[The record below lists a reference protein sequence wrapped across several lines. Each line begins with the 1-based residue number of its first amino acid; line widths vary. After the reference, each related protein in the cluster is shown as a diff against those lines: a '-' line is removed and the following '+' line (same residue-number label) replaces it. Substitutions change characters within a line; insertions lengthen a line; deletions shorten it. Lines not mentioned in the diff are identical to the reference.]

1 MLIMSRIILLFFL
14 FSMSFSAWCLTEE
27 ELSAVLT
34 SSNHFKADFYQQV
47 IDADDLI
54 IQEASGFF
62 ALKKPGRFKWH
73 YKSPLS
79 QQIVADGR
87 NLWMFDIDLAQV
99 AVQPISDAL
108 GSAPIMLL
116 TKNKPLKEDFEIRE
130 MSMAFGLNWI
140 ALVPRIRDT
149 EFYRI
154 EIGVDGNDIREMKL
168 YDHFE
173 QTTIIRFS
181 NIQYDAML
189 SDAAFEFVIP
199 KGVDVVGEPE

>member
-1 MLIMSRIILLFFL
+1 MPRIIVFFSLFL
-14 FSMSFSAWCLTEE
+14 TSFSAWCLTAEQ
-27 ELSAVLT
+27 LASVLT

-47 IDADDLI
+47 IDSDDVI

-73 YKSPLS
+73 YTSPLS

-99 AVQPISDAL
+99 TVQPISDAL
-108 GSAPIMLL
+108 GSTPIMLL
-116 TKNKPLKEDFEIRE
+116 TKNKPLIEDFEIRE

-140 ALVPRIRDT
+140 ALVPRIKDT

-181 NIQYDAML
+181 NIQYDTMP

-199 KGVDVVGEPE
+199 DGVDVVGEPE

>member
-1 MLIMSRIILLFFL
+1 MFRIFLLFVL
-14 FSMSFSAWCLTEE
+14 SLSSVSGWCLTEE
-27 ELSAVLT
+27 ELSSVLS

-47 IDADDLI
+47 IDADDVI

-73 YKSPLS
+73 YKSPIS

-99 AVQPISDAL
+99 TVQPIDDAL

-116 TKNKPLKEDFEIRE
+116 TENKPLAEDFEIRE
-130 MSMAFGLNWI
+130 MSMAFGLKWI
-140 ALVPRIRDT
+140 ALVPRIKDT

-154 EIGVDGNDIREMKL
+154 EIGVDGEDIREMKL
-168 YDHFE
+168 YDHFD
-173 QTTIIRFS
+173 QTTVIRFS

-189 SDAAFEFVIP
+189 DDSNFKFVVP
-199 KGVDVVGEPE
+199 QGVDVVGEPQ

>member
-1 MLIMSRIILLFFL
+1 MFRIFLLFVLSL
-14 FSMSFSAWCLTEE
+14 FSVSGWCLTEE
-27 ELSAVLT
+27 ELSSVL
-34 SSNHFKADFYQQV
+34 SSSDHFKADFYQQV
-47 IDADDLI
+47 IDADDVI

-73 YKSPLS
+73 YKSPIS

-99 AVQPISDAL
+99 TVQPIDDAL

-116 TKNKPLKEDFEIRE
+116 TENKPLAEDFEIRE
-130 MSMAFGLNWI
+130 MSMAFGLKWI
-140 ALVPRIRDT
+140 ALVPRIKDT

-154 EIGVDGNDIREMKL
+154 EIGVDGEDIREMKL
-168 YDHFE
+168 YDHFD
-173 QTTIIRFS
+173 QTTVIRFS

-189 SDAAFEFVIP
+189 DDSNFKFVIP
-199 KGVDVVGEPE
+199 QGVDVVGEPQ

>member
-1 MLIMSRIILLFFL
+1 MSRIILLFFL

-99 AVQPISDAL
+99 TVQPISDAL

-116 TKNKPLKEDFEIRE
+116 TKNKSLKEDFEIRE

>member
-1 MLIMSRIILLFFL
+1 VSG
-14 FSMSFSAWCLTEE
+14 WCLTEE
-27 ELSAVLT
+27 ELSSVL
-34 SSNHFKADFYQQV
+34 SSSDHFKADFYQQV
-47 IDADDLI
+47 IDADDVI

-73 YKSPLS
+73 YKSPIS

-99 AVQPISDAL
+99 TVQPIDDAL

-116 TKNKPLKEDFEIRE
+116 TENKPLAEDFEIRE
-130 MSMAFGLNWI
+130 MSMAFGLKWI
-140 ALVPRIRDT
+140 ALVPRIKDT

-154 EIGVDGNDIREMKL
+154 EIGVDCEDIREMKL
-168 YDHFE
+168 YDHFD
-173 QTTIIRFS
+173 QTTVIRFS

-189 SDAAFEFVIP
+189 DDSNFKFVIP
-199 KGVDVVGEPE
+199 QGVDVVGEPQ

>member
-1 MLIMSRIILLFFL
+1 
-14 FSMSFSAWCLTEE
+14 
-27 ELSAVLT
+27 
-34 SSNHFKADFYQQV
+34 
-47 IDADDLI
+47 
-54 IQEASGFF
+54 
-62 ALKKPGRFKWH
+62 
-73 YKSPLS
+73 
-79 QQIVADGR
+79 
-87 NLWMFDIDLAQV
+87 
-99 AVQPISDAL
+99 
-108 GSAPIMLL
+108 
-116 TKNKPLKEDFEIRE
+116 LKEDFEIRE

-199 KGVDVVGEPE
+199 KGVDVVGDPK

>member
-1 MLIMSRIILLFFL
+1 MSRIILLFFL

-99 AVQPISDAL
+99 TVQPISDAL

-116 TKNKPLKEDFEIRE
+116 TKKQ
-130 MSMAFGLNWI
+130 
-140 ALVPRIRDT
+140 T
-149 EFYRI
+149 I
-154 EIGVDGNDIREMKL
+154 ERG
-168 YDHFE
+168 F
-173 QTTIIRFS
+173 
-181 NIQYDAML
+181 
-189 SDAAFEFVIP
+189 
-199 KGVDVVGEPE
+199 